1 MESKITVK
9 SVMREPVW
17 ASIKDTVLSTVE
29 QMVTHNIGAII
40 IVKTSIPVGIIT
52 ERDIIEKVVKARKN
66 PKKMRAED
74 IMSSPLITI
83 EPDKSITDALKLMRD
98 KGIRRLVVIRPPLHV
113 LVGIVSQ
120 RRLLEALV

>member
-17 ASIKDTVLSTVE
+17 ASVKDTVLSTVE

-40 IVKTSIPVGIIT
+40 IVKASSPVGIIT
-52 ERDIIEKVVKARKN
+52 ERDIIEKVVKTRKN

-98 KGIRRLVVIRPPLHV
+98 KRIRRLVVIRPPLHV